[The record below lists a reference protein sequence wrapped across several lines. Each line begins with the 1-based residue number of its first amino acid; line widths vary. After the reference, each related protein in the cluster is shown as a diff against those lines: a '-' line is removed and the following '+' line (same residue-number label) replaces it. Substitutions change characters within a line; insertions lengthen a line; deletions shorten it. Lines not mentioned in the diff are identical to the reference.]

1 LLSVRADEKMG
12 TNPMN
17 ELSLPTPRLS
27 TALVL
32 GLAAILLPSACGESD
47 EGDGN
52 AGRGGESGSGG
63 KGGSSGKGGSAGKAG
78 TSGNGGSAGKGSGGQ
93 GGKGGSSGKGG
104 SGGEAGGGAAGEA
117 GQAAEAGHGGQEV
130 GGAAGVGG
138 SGDAGQGG
146 DGSSPMIAGATCK
159 AILEDMPSAMTG
171 LYLLDP
177 DGEDGE
183 EPVVSVCDMETDG
196 GGWTL
201 ALLKNSVGN
210 GNYATF
216 ASGRFN
222 VASLA
227 VTPELAAA
235 NTSGTPDYAGWIDLN
250 QFPYADLVLAG
261 YRNGTRVYRS
271 EPIPKSELRI
281 PFGQDGYYLYDQVD
295 GYYWCGGT
303 TAYTVN
309 GVGQVDPPS
318 GAPADCKGHTSLG
331 DGWDFGT
338 AASNQGLTVCGGGS
352 ALMTVGDGSGL
363 IGYGAPGAAQAFWVR

>member
-1 LLSVRADEKMG
+1 
-12 TNPMN
+12 MN
-17 ELSLPTPRLS
+17 ELSLPTRRTS
-27 TALVL
+27 ATLVL
-32 GLAAILLPSACGESD
+32 ALAALLLPSACGETD
-47 EGDGN
+47 DDDGG
-52 AGRGGESGSGG
+52 AGRGGESGSTG

-78 TSGNGGSAGKGSGGQ
+78 SSGNGGSAGKG
-93 GGKGGSSGKGG
+93 GSSSKGG
-104 SGGEAGGGAAGEA
+104 SGGKAGEGASGEGSAGEA
-117 GQAAEAGHGGQEV
+117 GNAGEAGAAGHEA
-130 GGAAGVGG
+130 GGADGVGG

-146 DGSSPMIAGATCK
+146 DGGSPTIAGATCK
-159 AILEDMPSAMTG
+159 AILEDVPSATTG

-177 DGEDGE
+177 DGEGGE
-183 EPVVSVCDMETDG
+183 EPVVSVCDMQTDG

-227 VTPELAAA
+227 VTPEVAAA

-250 QFPYADLVLAG
+250 QFPYAALVLAG
-261 YRNGTRVYRS
+261 YRNGAEVYRS
-271 EPIPKSELRI
+271 EPIPKTELRI

-352 ALMTVGDGSGL
+352 ALMTTGDGLGFV
-363 IGYGAPGAAQAFWVR
+363 GYGAPGAAQAFWVR